1 MQDNPALQSLVEIAG
16 AHKRFG
22 AVRALDGVDFSVSA
36 GECVGLIGHNGAG
49 KSTLVGVINGGL
61 SLDEGSIVTGGGH
74 AGGRHSI
81 AAARDAG
88 IRAVFQELSLCPNL
102 TAVENC
108 RIDHPSL
115 RGWGWRGRAE
125 EIIRDRLDEIFPG
138 HGIDCRML
146 VGDLSIAQRQMVEI
160 ATAFSHVVKPIRM
173 VILDEPTSSLDSSLA
188 RQLLAYVRKF
198 VAGGGAVIF
207 ISHILSE
214 ILSVSDRVVVMKDGK
229 VVADRAA
236 SKFDETGLV
245 QAMGSVARAAEAR
258 KVAPAAE
265 KTEAPVMKVA
275 AHGGKGIDLVA
286 HRGEIVG
293 LAGLGG
299 HGQTTLLVDAYLA
312 RSGDWTAPT
321 DPRAV
326 FVAGDRNVDGVFPIW
341 SILSN
346 MSLALLPD
354 ITRRFLVRRDEEEA
368 LGNSWRERIGIRTD
382 DVDNPIVSLS
392 GGNQQK
398 CLFARALATRAP
410 IVLMD
415 DPMRGVDIGTKQDVY
430 DMLRAET
437 AKGRTFLWYST
448 ETAEI
453 CLCDRAYVFLDGVP
467 VAELVGDD
475 ITEENIVSASFARQ
489 AA

>member
-1 MQDNPALQSLVEIAG
+1 MQDSPAPLPLVEIAG
-16 AHKRFG
+16 ASKRFG
-22 AVRALDGVDFSVSA
+22 AVRALDGVDFSVSS

-61 SLDEGSIVTGGGH
+61 SLDQGSIGVGEET

-81 AAARDAG
+81 GAARDAG

-102 TAVENC
+102 TALENC
-108 RIDHPSL
+108 RINHPSL
-115 RGWGWRGRAE
+115 RGFGWRGRAE

-146 VGDLSIAQRQMVEI
+146 VGDLSIAERQMVEI

-188 RQLLAYVRKF
+188 RQLLAYVRRF

-236 SKFDETGLV
+236 SEFDETGLV

-258 KVAPAAE
+258 KVAPASE
-265 KTEAPVMKVA
+265 KTEAPVLKVA
-275 AHGGKGIDLVA
+275 ASGPEAIDLVA

-299 HGQTTLLVDAYLA
+299 HGQTALLVDAYLA

-321 DPRAV
+321 DSKAV

-346 MSLALLPD
+346 ITLALLPD
-354 ITRRFLVRRDEEEA
+354 ITRRFLVRRDAEA
-368 LGNSWRERIGIRTD
+368 EMGRHWRERIGIRTD
-382 DVDNPIVSLS
+382 DMNNAITSLS

-437 AKGRTFLWYST
+437 ASGRTFLWYST

-453 CLCDRAYVFLDGVP
+453 CLCDRAYVFRDGAP
-467 VAELVGDD
+467 VAELVGDA
-475 ITEENIVSASFARQ
+475 ITEDNIVSASFAR
-489 AA
+489 AAS

>member
-1 MQDNPALQSLVEIAG
+1 MQNSPAVQTLIEIAG
-16 AHKRFG
+16 ASKRFG
-22 AVRALDGVDFSVSA
+22 AVRALDGVDFSVST

-61 SLDEGSIVTGGGH
+61 SLDEGTIETGDGSS
-74 AGGRHSI
+74 AERHSI
-81 AAARDAG
+81 GAARDAG

-102 TAVENC
+102 TAIENC

-125 EIIRDRLDEIFPG
+125 EIIREKLDEVFPG

-146 VGDLSIAQRQMVEI
+146 VGDLSIAERQMVEI
-160 ATAFSHVVKPIRM
+160 ATAFSHVEKPIRM

-188 RQLLAYVRKF
+188 RQLLSYVRKF
-198 VAGGGAVIF
+198 VAQGGAVIF

-214 ILSVSDRVVVMKDGK
+214 ILAVSDRVVVMKDGK
-229 VVADRAA
+229 VVADRTAA
-236 SKFDETGLV
+236 EFDETGLV

-258 KVAPAAE
+258 QVAPASE
-265 KTEAPVMKVA
+265 KADAPVLKVA
-275 AHGGKGIDLVA
+275 ARGKGIDLVA

-312 RSGDWTAPT
+312 RSGDWTAPA
-321 DPRAV
+321 DPKAV

-354 ITRRFLVRRDEEEA
+354 ITRRFLVRRDAEA
-368 LGNSWRERIGIRTD
+368 EMGRDWRERIGIRTD
-382 DVDNPIVSLS
+382 DLDNSIMSLS

-398 CLFARALATRAP
+398 CLFARALGTRAP

-430 DMLRAET
+430 DMLRAEA

-448 ETAEI
+448 ESAEI
-453 CLCDRAYVFLDGVP
+453 CLCDRAYVFRDGAP
-467 VAELVGDD
+467 VAELVGDA
-475 ITEENIVSASFARQ
+475 ITEDNIVAASFARE
-489 AA
+489 AS

>member
-1 MQDNPALQSLVEIAG
+1 MQKLVDIAG
-16 AHKRFG
+16 ASKRFG

-49 KSTLVGVINGGL
+49 KSTLVAVINGGL
-61 SLDEGSIVTGGGH
+61 ALDAGSIGVDGGD
-74 AGGRHSI
+74 AGGRYSI
-81 AAARDAG
+81 ATARDAG

-102 TAVENC
+102 TAIENC
-108 RIDHPSL
+108 RINHPSL
-115 RGWGWRGRAE
+115 RGWGWRARAL
-125 EIIRDRLDEIFPG
+125 EIISDKLDAIFPG
-138 HGIDCRML
+138 HGVDCRML

-160 ATAFSHVVKPIRM
+160 ATAFSHVEKPIRL
-173 VILDEPTSSLDSSLA
+173 VILDEPTSSLDSSIA
-188 RQLLAYVRKF
+188 RQLLAYVRTF

-214 ILSVSDRVVVMKDGK
+214 ILSVGDRVVVMKDGK
-229 VVADRAA
+229 VVADREAGA
-236 SKFDETGLV
+236 FDETGLV

-258 KVAPAAE
+258 QAAPASE
-265 KTEAPVMKVA
+265 RTDTPVLKVA
-275 AHGGKGIDLVA
+275 AHGGKGIELVA

-312 RSGDWTAPT
+312 RSGDWTAPA

-354 ITRRFLVRRDEEEA
+354 ITRRFLVRRDAEA
-368 LGNSWRERIGIRTD
+368 EMGRQWRERIGIRTD
-382 DVDNPIVSLS
+382 DLNNPIISLS

-398 CLFARALATRAP
+398 CLFARALGTRAP

-415 DPMRGVDIGTKQDVY
+415 DPMRGVDVGTKQDVY
-430 DMLRAET
+430 DMLRAEA

-453 CLCDRAYVFLDGVP
+453 CLCDRAYVFRDGAP
-467 VAELVGDD
+467 VAELVGDA
-475 ITEENIVSASFARQ
+475 ITEDNILASSFAR
-489 AA
+489 AAS